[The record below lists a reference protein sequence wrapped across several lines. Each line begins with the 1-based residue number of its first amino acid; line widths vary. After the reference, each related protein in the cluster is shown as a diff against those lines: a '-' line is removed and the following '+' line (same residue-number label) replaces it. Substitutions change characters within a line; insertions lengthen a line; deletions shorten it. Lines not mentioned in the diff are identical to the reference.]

1 MTRKTIHIISTVVTL
16 LAYSLTGTAAE
27 LVHSVDDAYYSIT
40 NTNPP
45 QLQVVARGTVTSS
58 GWGFP
63 KLVPYLRQ
71 KPPAQGVLEYD
82 FIANAPAPDRLVTK
96 RPMPIGAN
104 NMLHDYYPSIQAIKI
119 NARTNSKLI
128 KIVPPTVSD
137 SYGSSR

>member
-1 MTRKTIHIISTVVTL
+1 MIREKLVSITTIFTL
-16 LAYSLTGTAAE
+16 LVFAPMGMAAE
-27 LVHSVDDAYYSIT
+27 LIHSVDDAYYSIT

-82 FIANAPAPDRLVTK
+82 FIASAPEPDRLVTK

-104 NMLHDYYPSIQAIKI
+104 NMLHDYYPTIQAIKI
-119 NARTNSKLI
+119 NAKTNSKLI
-128 KIVPPTVSD
+128 KIVPPSM
-137 SYGSSR
+137 

>member
-1 MTRKTIHIISTVVTL
+1 MTRKIVFIVGTICTL
-16 LAYSLTGTAAE
+16 LGYSLTSMAAE
-27 LVHSVDDAYYSIT
+27 LIHSVDDAYYSIT

-58 GWGFP
+58 GWRFP

-82 FIANAPAPDRLVTK
+82 FIAAAPAPDRLVTK
-96 RPMPIGAN
+96 RHMPIGAN
-104 NMLHDYYPSIQAIKI
+104 NMLHDYYPTIQAIKI
-119 NARTNSKLI
+119 NARSNSKVI
-128 KIVPPTVSD
+128 KIVPPSTSD